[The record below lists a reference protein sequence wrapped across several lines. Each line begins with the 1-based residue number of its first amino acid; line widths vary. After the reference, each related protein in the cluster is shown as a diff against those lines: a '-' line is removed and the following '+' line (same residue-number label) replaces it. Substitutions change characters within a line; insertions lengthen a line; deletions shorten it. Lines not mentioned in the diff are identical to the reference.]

1 VWNAGP
7 STLVVDGFRRPTEDV
22 MDSYQSFYDADGNP
36 AGQANVGTMV
46 WDPRHGHLHWHFKDF
61 ARYRLLDA
69 DKDAIVRSRKEAFCL
84 AATDAVDYTL
94 PGANWEPWNTD
105 LETACGG
112 DGSLAV
118 REVLDVGSGDTYTQ
132 DRPGQSFNLNGLPD
146 GRYYISVE
154 ANPAGNLYEE
164 DLTNNVALR
173 RLRIGTDGD
182 GDRTVKVFDVGLVHT
197 R

>member
-1 VWNAGP
+1 
-7 STLVVDGFRRPTEDV
+7 
-22 MDSYQSFYDADGNP
+22 
-36 AGQANVGTMV
+36 VG
-46 WDPRHGHLHWHFKDF
+46 PRHGHLHWHFKDF

-69 DKDAIVRSRKEAFCL
+69 DKDAIIRSRKEAFCL

-132 DRPGQSFNLNGLPD
+132 DRPGQSFNLDGLPD

-173 RLRIGTDGD
+173 RLRIGTDRD
-182 GDRTVKVFDVGLVHT
+182 GDRTVTVFDVGMVHT
-197 R
+197 H